1 MPGFTYSAAILIRT
15 PLAEVSGLHLYISR
29 HFHGAPIVIGFG
41 DSYESPL
48 WTRSG
53 SSFVLRTN
61 HLFRVKGSLLEGSPL
76 FSAQVF
82 VRITLRFPLCSFCH
96 SSFSLIRG
104 FAMRDPLMVT
114 SSLRSHIG
122 QHISG
127 PKQYSAPQAFA
138 AILDPTAYHRI
149 PDHCLDFRT
158 LLPDHGSL
166 VTCPT

>member
-1 MPGFTYSAAILIRT
+1 MFGSKYCSMLMPEFTYGAAILIRT

-29 HFHGAPIVIGFG
+29 YFHGDPFVLGFG

-48 WTRSG
+48 STRSG
-53 SSFVLRTN
+53 SSFVLQTN
-61 HLFRVKGSLLEGSPL
+61 HLFRVKGSLLKGSPL

-96 SSFSLIRG
+96 SSFSLTRV
-104 FAMRDPLMVT
+104 FAMRDPSMVT
-114 SSLRSHIG
+114 SSLRGHIG

-149 PDHCLDFRT
+149 P
-158 LLPDHGSL
+158 
-166 VTCPT
+166 VTA

>member
-1 MPGFTYSAAILIRT
+1 MGFRLLSASAT
-15 PLAEVSGLHLYISR
+15 AT
-29 HFHGAPIVIGFG
+29 
-41 DSYESPL
+41 SP
-48 WTRSG
+48 RSG
-53 SSFVLRTN
+53 PGVVL
-61 HLFRVKGSLLEGSPL
+61 PL
-76 FSAQVF
+76 FSGQIICSELRVPF
-82 VRITLRFPLCSFCH
+82 SKVPLCSQPKSLSGSHLRFPLCSFCH
-96 SSFSLIRG
+96 SSFSLTWV
-104 FAMRDPLMVT
+104 FAMYDPSMVT
-114 SSLRSHIG
+114 PRLRGDIG